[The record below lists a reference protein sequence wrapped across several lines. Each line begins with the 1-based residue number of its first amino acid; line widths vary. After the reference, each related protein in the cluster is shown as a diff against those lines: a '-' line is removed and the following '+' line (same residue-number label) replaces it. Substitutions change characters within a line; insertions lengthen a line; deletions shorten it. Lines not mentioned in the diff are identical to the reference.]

1 MDIVKIIAIG
11 LIAAGALGL
20 TYGGFTYTQTT
31 HEAGLGPIRFSVDEN
46 HTVYIPLWAS
56 GTAVALGEI
65 LLLFGGKLI

>member
-11 LIAAGALGL
+11 LIAAGAIGL

-31 HEAGLGPIRFSVDEN
+31 HETGLGPIRFSADGN

-56 GTAVALGEI
+56 GTAVAIGGL

>member
-31 HEAGLGPIRFSVDEN
+31 HEAGLVNITQRESRLSPKREPRFSRNRDR
-46 HTVYIPLWAS
+46 YI
-56 GTAVALGEI
+56 
-65 LLLFGGKLI
+65 KN